1 MSTPQE
7 YWDACLIKTWR
18 NMGTFK
24 DAQHMFFSITQQW
37 PDKIEPPLL
46 RYPITFV
53 PNGMQI
59 RYFMATWLPKIN
71 TWLWDHTPDK
81 DTDLFKKVTKS
92 KYTVSKKPHKTEED
106 KERGRLSQ
114 KQHRDR
120 LVTGFNLQK
129 ANGRNHNTDWNVV
142 KASGKKGRAR

>member
-1 MSTPQE
+1 
-7 YWDACLIKTWR
+7 
-18 NMGTFK
+18 MGTFK

-46 RYPITFV
+46 RYPTGFLHYTT
-53 PNGMQI
+53 QI
-59 RYFMATWLPKIN
+59 RYFMATWLPKMN

-81 DTDLFKKVTKS
+81 DTELFKKVTKS

-106 KERGRLSQ
+106 KERGYLSQ
-114 KQHRDR
+114 KMREDR

-129 ANGRNHNTDWNVV
+129 ANGRNRDTDWNVV